1 MCRFY
6 LQHAPSLLQSRALLI
21 VLMGAA
27 GSGKTTVGKA
37 LANALAWAF
46 VDADT
51 FHPASNV
58 EKIRGGYP
66 LTEAEREPWLARTR
80 DAIVSLTRNRTHAV
94 MACSALRER
103 HRLQLGADIASLRWV
118 FLDADRE
125 LLETRLRERT
135 GHFASPD
142 ILDSQLRELERPR
155 HELTLP
161 AQLPVDALVDTICTE
176 LGLTPIRSRQ
186 PGG

>member
-1 MCRFY
+1 V
-6 LQHAPSLLQSRALLI
+6 I
-21 VLMGAA
+21 VVLMGPA
-27 GSGKTTVGKA
+27 GAGKTTVGKA

-51 FHPASNV
+51 LHPDANV
-58 EKIRGGYP
+58 EKIRSGHP
-66 LTEAEREPWLARTR
+66 LTEADRQPWLARTR
-80 DAIVSLTRNRTHAV
+80 EAIVSLTRDRTHAV

-103 HRLQLGADIASLRWV
+103 HRLFLAAEIPSLRWV
-118 FLDADRE
+118 FLHADRD
-125 LLETRLRERT
+125 LLEKRLRERA
-135 GHFASPD
+135 GHFAGRE
-142 ILDSQLRELERPR
+142 ILDSQLRDLEPPR

-186 PGG
+186 VLG

>member
-1 MCRFY
+1 MEVTRDLP
-6 LQHAPSLLQSRALLI
+6 LQEHTFAVVDVETTGLSTRTGDRICEVAVVLARGGQIVDQLQTLVNPQKPISR
-21 VLMGAA
+21 GAA
-27 GSGKTTVGKA
+27 AVNGITDGMVRNSP
-37 LANALAWAF
+37 AF
-46 VDADT
+46 HEVA
-51 FHPASNV
+51 PA
-58 EKIRGGYP
+58 
-66 LTEAEREPWLARTR
+66 
-80 DAIVSLTRNRTHAV
+80 
-94 MACSALRER
+94 
-103 HRLQLGADIASLRWV
+103 
-118 FLDADRE
+118 